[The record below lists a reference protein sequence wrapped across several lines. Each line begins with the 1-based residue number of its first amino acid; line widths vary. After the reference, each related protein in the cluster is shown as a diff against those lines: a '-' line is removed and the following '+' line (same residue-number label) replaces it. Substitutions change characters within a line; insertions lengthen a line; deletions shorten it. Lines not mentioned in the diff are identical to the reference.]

1 MLPKQAR
8 EHLEKYWI
16 LSVRF
21 FEEGDF
27 ALATFFAT
35 TLIEEVGKVVILGN
49 KTISGE
55 LDKKG
60 FRDHRKKY
68 VYAVF
73 TTLFVNARVSR
84 VYGDQ
89 EERFAKWFRN
99 GELFGLRNSAL
110 YMESAPDEIIVPEQA
125 ISKRDAYL
133 LVCFGGEVLAEIQ
146 GSYVGTGPDEWQR
159 LVSEV
164 DAFREANGLFLRHSG
179 P

>member
-8 EHLEKYWI
+8 EHLEKYWR

-21 FEEGDF
+21 FDEGDF
-27 ALATFFAT
+27 ALAAFFST
-35 TLIEEVGKVVILGN
+35 TLIEEVGKVIILGN
-49 KTISGE
+49 RTLSGE

-68 VYAVF
+68 AYAVF

-89 EERFAKWFRN
+89 EDRFAGWFRD
-99 GELFGLRNSAL
+99 GELFGIRNSSL
-110 YMESAPDEIIVPEQA
+110 YMELGPDGVVVPEQA
-125 ISKRDAYL
+125 VDKRDAYL

-146 GSYVGTGPDEWQR
+146 GGYVGTGPEEWKR
-159 LVSEV
+159 LIGEV
-164 DAFREANGLFLRHSG
+164 DAFRQANGSLPG
-179 P
+179 DGAP